1 MKIFRLLYISRCVSK
16 DKFDAETMIFNISE
30 HASKKNQTLGI
41 TGAITFDGNDFAQ
54 ILEGDKDIVL
64 KLFEK
69 IKLDTRHDNID
80 LVKIQE
86 NTNRHY
92 AAWGMKKLDSYNYDE
107 LITVME
113 D

>member
-1 MKIFRLLYISRCVSK
+1 MKIFRLLYISRCASK
-16 DKFDAETMIFNISE
+16 DKFDAETMIFKISK
-30 HASKKNQTLGI
+30 HASEKNQALGI

-54 ILEGDKDIVL
+54 ILEGDKNIVL

-69 IKLDTRHDNID
+69 IKLDTRHDNIN
-80 LVKIQE
+80 LVKVQE
-86 NTNRHY
+86 NVERHY

-107 LITVME
+107 LIRVME